1 MQCRIYLAPGL
12 LLVIVL
18 TWRSP
23 SPSQPSRRRSM
34 WVYCLDFFADESAI
48 SAVEYAGLLALIG
61 AGIMGAILG
70 LGDAI
75 SDDYT
80 QAASTIAG

>member
-1 MQCRIYLAPGL
+1 
-12 LLVIVL
+12 
-18 TWRSP
+18 
-23 SPSQPSRRRSM
+23 M
-34 WVYCLDFFADESAI
+34 WGYFLEFLADESAI

-70 LGDAI
+70 LGDVI

-80 QAASTIAG
+80 QAAASIAG

>member
-1 MQCRIYLAPGL
+1 MSVPVVYLWEVA
-12 LLVIVL
+12 I
-18 TWRSP
+18 
-23 SPSQPSRRRSM
+23 M
-34 WVYCLDFFADESAI
+34 WGYFLEFLADESAI

-61 AGIMGAILG
+61 AGILGAIMG

-80 QAASTIAG
+80 EAASTIAG